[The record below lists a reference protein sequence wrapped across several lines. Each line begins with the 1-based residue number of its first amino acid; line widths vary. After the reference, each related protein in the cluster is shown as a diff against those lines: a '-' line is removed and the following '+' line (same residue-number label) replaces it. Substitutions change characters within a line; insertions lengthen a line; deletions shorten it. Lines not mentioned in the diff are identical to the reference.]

1 MSQAARMAR
10 KVLDM
15 AAARGVMIATAES
28 CTGGLIAAELT
39 GIAGSSSVMDCG
51 FVTYSNEAKIKLLG
65 VEPELLNQHGAVSA
79 PIASAMAQGALVRSQ
94 ADLAISVTGIAGPGG
109 GAPDKPT
116 GLIWFGLART
126 GNPVRTVQRQ
136 FGDSGR
142 SRVRALGV
150 ETALGLLLQ
159 GLSLQPGPFGGAV
172 IAGSARRS

>member
-1 MSQAARMAR
+1 MSQATRMAR

-39 GIAGSSSVMDCG
+39 GIVGSSSVMDCG

-126 GNPVRTVQRQ
+126 GNPVRTVQRR

-159 GLSLQPGPFGGAV
+159 GLSLQPGSFGGAV
-172 IAGSARRS
+172 IADSARRS